1 MKKLKG
7 PDLKMPALRPP
18 AFLADL
24 YYDLRDR
31 RLLPLVALAVV
42 AIAAVPFL
50 LGGNREEMYVPPQGG
65 GLAAL
70 GSSEKTSKLT
80 VVEATPGL
88 RDYRKRLGH
97 LSPTDPF
104 KQRYTGLPE
113 SAQVQSSVSGSGS
126 EGSGSSSPTVTESAT
141 TETNESGGSGGAPA
155 RDNGGS
161 GSGSGNGNGGGSSG
175 SSGDNGGNGGGSAQK
190 LEFVVDVQISHTEKA
205 ADGSEKMSPFEVRHD
220 VPILAQLPGKK
231 TPVVTLLGAN
241 VQKQRLVFLVSH
253 QVKSIGGEYACI
265 TRGEICELLEVGEG
279 ILLEYVYE
287 PTGVRYA
294 VKVTNAAVIPARK
307 HQARS
312 SRAGFMSPGSRT
324 APAPHS
330 FSK

>member
-7 PDLKMPALRPP
+7 PDLKMPSLKTP
-18 AFLADL
+18 AFLSDL

-31 RLLPLVALAVV
+31 RLLPLVALVIV

-50 LGGNREEMYVPPQGG
+50 LGGNPEEPYVPVPAG
-65 GLAAL
+65 GLSAL
-70 GSSEKTSKLT
+70 GSEKTSKLT

-88 RDYRKRLGH
+88 RDYRKRLSDR
-97 LSPTDPF
+97 SPTNPF

-113 SAQVQSSVSGSGS
+113 SAQVQSSA
-126 EGSGSSSPTVTESAT
+126 SGSSAESSGGAPIVTESST
-141 TETNESGGSGGAPA
+141 TETTEVTEGGGSGGSAAGGEGGEGQAP
-155 RDNGGS
+155 
-161 GSGSGNGNGGGSSG
+161 
-175 SSGDNGGNGGGSAQK
+175 K
-190 LEFVVDVQISHTEKA
+190 LEFVIDVQISHSEKTA
-205 ADGSEKMSPFEVRHD
+205 GGDEKMSPIEVRHD

-231 TPVVTLLGAN
+231 ASVATLIGAN

-253 QVKSIGGEYACI
+253 AVKSISGEYSCI

-294 VKVTNAAVIPARK
+294 IKVTNAAVIPARK
-307 HQARS
+307 NRAARS
-312 SRAGFMSPGSRT
+312 SRAAFMLSHPWLGQT
-324 APAPHS
+324 P
-330 FSK
+330 

>member
-1 MKKLKG
+1 MKRLKG
-7 PDLKMPALRPP
+7 PDLKMPELKPP

-31 RLLPLVALAVV
+31 RLLPLVALVVV

-50 LGGNREEMYVPPQGG
+50 LGGGEDEMYVPPPGG

-88 RDYRKRLGH
+88 RDYRKRLSH

-113 SAQVQSSVSGSGS
+113 SAQVQSGVSASGT
-126 EGSGSSSPTVTESAT
+126 EESGAVAPTVTESTT
-141 TETNESGGSGGAPA
+141 TETTESGGSGGASA
-155 RDNGGS
+155 DGS
-161 GSGSGNGNGGGSSG
+161 GGSGSGNGGGSS
-175 SSGDNGGNGGGSAQK
+175 GGNGGGSAQK
-190 LEFVVDVQISHTEKA
+190 LEFVIDVQIAHTEKT
-205 ADGSEKMSPFEVRHD
+205 ADGSEKMGPMEARHD
-220 VPILAQLPGKK
+220 VPILAQLPGKM
-231 TPVVTLLGAN
+231 TPVVTLLGADI
-241 VQKQRLVFLVSH
+241 QKERLVFLVSH
-253 QVKSIGGEYACI
+253 AVKSIGGEYACI

-279 ILLEYVYE
+279 ILLEFVYE

-294 VKVTNAAVIPARK
+294 IKVTNAAVIPARK
-307 HQARS
+307 HQAARS
-312 SRAGFMSPGSRT
+312 SRAGFMSPRSRT
-324 APAPHS
+324 ALAP
-330 FSK
+330 